1 MSNADEIERLNAK
14 LDQRYREGF
23 SAGFQKA
30 TGRKP
35 RLEEFRNHP
44 DYTATAGDQFADEIE
59 RLNGIIR
66 AARDRF
72 ATSDEGEE
80 VGDAMD
86 TILMEA
92 DA

>member
-1 MSNADEIERLNAK
+1 MTSNDPLNGQKMIEELRLLVAHPSIIPQVTPYF
-14 LDQRYREGF
+14 L
-23 SAGFQKA
+23 
-30 TGRKP
+30 GRV
-35 RLEEFRNHP
+35 
-44 DYTATAGDQFADEIE
+44 ADEIE